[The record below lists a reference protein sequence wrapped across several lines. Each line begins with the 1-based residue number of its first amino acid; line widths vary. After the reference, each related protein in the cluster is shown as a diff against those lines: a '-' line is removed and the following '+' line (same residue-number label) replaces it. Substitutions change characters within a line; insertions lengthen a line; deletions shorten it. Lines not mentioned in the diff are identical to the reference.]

1 MKQFLLSLATLTVCA
16 SSSYAATYIEPNL
29 EGKTLVKID
38 QIPLDS
44 NTMRW
49 MAIYLTE
56 LAEQQAGSK
65 DAKKLKAS
73 TKLLALAEQL
83 DKSLPQISAANLKLK
98 QGTQTKPNENRAKH
112 KQNRL
117 RDILE
122 YLVTDESNAEG
133 KVLVHLTKDAI
144 AAIAPPNSPLAQ
156 FSAPDHLW
164 KNSIADYDKLD
175 HIDVPKIVNNDH
187 VKHREVE
194 AMPKPIVDT
203 PIAKVEVE
211 KQPSTAEWRIKDL
224 VVIAPLTT
232 YELAGEYHRHV
243 FSTGLNNIKIQISP
257 FTDPTNKESTFASK
271 PYYSDDHLVHL
282 SWSVI
287 GPLKSQWENIPPAKF
302 SIELNQ
308 AYSYRS
314 DRQLA
319 SSSLVVALDSALLG
333 SPLKK
338 NLLVISSIDNRAN
351 FKRSQKFWETLALLA
366 DKARD
371 SRILVGQDSE
381 EYLLQLLALGHPE
394 FFIQNEVIE
403 IENLKQARKLTSK
416 EDHSDYSEATTLFA
430 EVKSAI
436 ERKSLRSMTGNKYV
450 REKLQKV
457 VEIMPNH
464 LSAKILLEYGSRK
477 NPSLLE
483 SKYFAISMKYLL
495 DSINGRLTR
504 GDDDSISNRYAME
517 QRDQIS
523 KGLEVVKDIIST
535 EDQIVYDKVDEICE
549 VLRRFS
555 RAKKNS
561 TDESRSGT
569 SYYSKASI
577 KILRE
582 LKSLNNE
589 IQVDLARLSGVPL
602 KEE

>member
-1 MKQFLLSLATLTVCA
+1 MKQFLLSLATLTICA

-29 EGKTLVKID
+29 EGKTLVKIE

-98 QGTQTKPNENRAKH
+98 NGTQTRPNEKRAKH
-112 KQNRL
+112 NQNRL
-117 RDILE
+117 RGILE
-122 YLVTDESNAEG
+122 YLETDESNNEG
-133 KVLVHLTKDAI
+133 KVLVDLTKDAI
-144 AAIAPPNSPLAQ
+144 AAIVPQNSPLAQ

-164 KNSIADYDKLD
+164 KNSIASYKKID
-175 HIDVPKIVNNDH
+175 HIETPKIVNNEP
-187 VKHREVE
+187 VKRREIE
-194 AMPKPIVDT
+194 AIPKPIVDKPT
-203 PIAKVEVE
+203 AKVEVE
-211 KQPSTAEWRIKDL
+211 KQPSTAAWRIKDL
-224 VVIAPLTT
+224 VVLAPLTT
-232 YELAGEYHRHV
+232 YKLAGEYRTPV
-243 FSTGLNNIKIQISP
+243 ESTGLNNIKIQITPGVS
-257 FTDPTNKESTFASK
+257 ESTFVSK
-271 PYYSDDHLVHL
+271 PHYVDDHLAYL
-282 SWSVI
+282 SWSVLE
-287 GPLKSQWENIPPAKF
+287 PLQSQWENIPPAKF
-302 SIELNQ
+302 SINLNQ

-314 DRQLA
+314 DGQITTG
-319 SSSLVVALDSALLG
+319 SIIVALDSALLG

-338 NLLVISSIDNRAN
+338 NLLVISSIDKRAN
-351 FKRSQKFWETLALLA
+351 FKRSRKFWETLNQLA
-366 DKARD
+366 EEARD
-371 SRILVGQDSE
+371 SRILVGQNSE

-416 EDHSDYSEATTLFA
+416 KDHPDLSEATTLFA

-436 ERKSLRSMTGNKYV
+436 ERKSLRSMTGNKFV
-450 REKLQKV
+450 REKLERV
-457 VEIMPNH
+457 LEIMPNH

-477 NPSLLE
+477 NASLLE
-483 SKYFAISMKYLL
+483 SKFFALSVKDLL
-495 DSINGRLTR
+495 DPINRRLTR
-504 GDDDSISNRYAME
+504 DDDYSLSERYALS
-517 QRDQIS
+517 QRDRIS
-523 KGLEVVKDIIST
+523 KGLEALKNIISS
-535 EDQIVYDKVDEICE
+535 EDRKVYDKVDEVCE
-549 VLRRFS
+549 ILRRFG

-561 TDESRSGT
+561 NDESSANNA
-569 SYYSKASI
+569 YHSKVSI

-602 KEE
+602 KVKE